1 MRAAENDEDDALLG
15 GNVVSDE
22 ERFKDCQRL
31 TFACVACQREVV
43 LDAPFVGSVSHARH
57 LVPPCVVC
65 GSYTCT
71 SKSCTSSCTCLLV
84 ILQCPSK
91 NVRILPFWL

>member
-43 LDAPFVGSVSHARH
+43 LDAPFVGSVSHARD
-57 LVPPCVVC
+57 LTSQCIVC
-65 GSYTCT
+65 QLCHYVMC
-71 SKSCTSSCTCLLV
+71 
-84 ILQCPSK
+84 
-91 NVRILPFWL
+91 

>member
-1 MRAAENDEDDALLG
+1 MSAISVRDLVVNRGGTDVLKGISFTVEPGSVYALLG

-57 LVPPCVVC
+57 LVSLCIVC
-65 GSYTCT
+65 QLCQYVMC
-71 SKSCTSSCTCLLV
+71 
-84 ILQCPSK
+84 
-91 NVRILPFWL
+91 